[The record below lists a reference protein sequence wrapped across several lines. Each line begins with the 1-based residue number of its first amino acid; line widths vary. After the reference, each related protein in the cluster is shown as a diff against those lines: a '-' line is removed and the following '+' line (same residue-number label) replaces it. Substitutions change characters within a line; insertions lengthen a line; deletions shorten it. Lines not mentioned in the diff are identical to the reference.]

1 MATEDN
7 DICRTQALRPPT
19 DSQRA
24 FSIEVFRRRFGV
36 GRTRVYEELGLSR
49 LRARKVGR
57 RTIISAA
64 DAEDWLRRLPPSPPR
79 PRPGMF
85 ANVQLVP

>member
-7 DICRTQALRPPT
+7 DICRTQALRPTT

-36 GRTRVYEELGLSR
+36 GRTRSYEELGLGR
-49 LRARKVGR
+49 LRAGR
-57 RTIISAA
+57 HTIISAA
-64 DAEDWLRRLPPSPPR
+64 DAED
-79 PRPGMF
+79 
-85 ANVQLVP
+85 